1 MPLTRSCDNLS
12 NLNIED
18 RSNRSFF
25 VDIDDNSNPSGSRP
39 VTRSMAAKSRSDI
52 PPVLTDDLN
61 TTNTVQISSLEET
74 RIQELIS
81 ESLNS
86 FRTEITS
93 EIGVMLRNFEV
104 SSNSRTQQSRT
115 PEILNQTQ
123 SYANRESRTE
133 DIRNQSNSRGI
144 SFVNE
149 NSDKVLNIIRNWR
162 IKFSG
167 RSDDI
172 DVDEFIYR
180 VNILAS
186 NTLNGNYEI
195 LCNHAYSIFEG
206 KALDWFWK
214 YHQRNNVIEWVSLTN
229 ALRRQYKSD
238 YSDFDIRDDIR
249 RRKQKQNETFDDYL
263 ESVVVISDKLKT
275 PMSDQELCETVLRN
289 LKPEIRHELLH
300 VNITQISDLRREVR
314 KHEKFM
320 NDIRISNSYRNF
332 NTKRQIAEIDFESQQ
347 LDVDEE
353 ENNVDIC
360 AINRTITCWNC
371 DEIGHVYKDCVKD
384 RKVFCYGCGLKDMY
398 KPNCIKCKIQ
408 GNLKKDVPHQKRG
421 HPNNVRK
428 N

>member
-229 ALRRQYKSD
+229 A
-238 YSDFDIRDDIR
+238 
-249 RRKQKQNETFDDYL
+249 
-263 ESVVVISDKLKT
+263 
-275 PMSDQELCETVLRN
+275 
-289 LKPEIRHELLH
+289 
-300 VNITQISDLRREVR
+300 
-314 KHEKFM
+314 
-320 NDIRISNSYRNF
+320 
-332 NTKRQIAEIDFESQQ
+332 
-347 LDVDEE
+347 
-353 ENNVDIC
+353 
-360 AINRTITCWNC
+360 
-371 DEIGHVYKDCVKD
+371 
-384 RKVFCYGCGLKDMY
+384 
-398 KPNCIKCKIQ
+398 
-408 GNLKKDVPHQKRG
+408 
-421 HPNNVRK
+421 
-428 N
+428 